1 MKKEYTKP
9 MAEKLVFDYTENIV
23 ASGGDDNPTV
33 HHGDMGIGLGGG
45 GGCDH
50 DPGHGNPHKPHPG
63 NGNGNGHG
71 NH

>member
-1 MKKEYTKP
+1 MKKEYSKP

-23 ASGGDDNPTV
+23 ASGGNNSTTY
-33 HHGDMGIGLGGG
+33 HGDMGIGLGGG

>member
-1 MKKEYTKP
+1 MKKEYTEP

-23 ASGGDDNPTV
+23 ASDTNPTT

-50 DPGHGNPHKPHPG
+50 EPGHGNPHKPHP
-63 NGNGNGHG
+63 
-71 NH
+71 